1 MPSIAQPPQSPL
13 LPRITKFTNCRIPQN
28 GQLIEQ
34 DLWVD
39 SSSGKI
45 LQDQQ
50 AFYEFQLCPDQTV
63 DLGGRV
69 LAPGFIDVQL
79 NGARGFDFSVPQ
91 PTKQDYDAGFRKVN
105 QALVRTGVTSYL
117 PTVTS
122 QESWVYKQVHPA
134 DPAAQRTERN
144 LSARTSKGPSS
155 APGKMASTATG
166 SSSPPTQASRT

>member
-1 MPSIAQPPQSPL
+1 MPSIAQHPDTPVPT
-13 LPRITKFTNCRIPQN
+13 PRITKFTNCRLPLN
-28 GQLIEQ
+28 GHLVEQ

-39 SSSGKI
+39 SATGKI

-63 DLGGRV
+63 DLGGRI

-91 PTKQDYDAGFRKVN
+91 PTKEEYDAGFRKVN
-105 QALVRTGVTSYL
+105 LALVRTGVTSYL

-122 QESWVYKQVHPA
+122 QESWVYKKVCIGGGM
-134 DPAAQRTERN
+134 R
-144 LSARTSKGPSS
+144 KG
-155 APGKMASTATG
+155 G
-166 SSSPPTQASRT
+166 RE